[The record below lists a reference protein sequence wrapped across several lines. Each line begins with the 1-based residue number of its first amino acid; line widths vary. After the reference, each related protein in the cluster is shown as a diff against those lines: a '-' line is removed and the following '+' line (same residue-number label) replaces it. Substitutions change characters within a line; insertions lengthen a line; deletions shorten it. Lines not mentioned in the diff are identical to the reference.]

1 MGGIRQLLETR
12 RAELLHEMEPLEAQ
26 AVDLRTNLAKTDNK
40 LKAMTKEIA
49 EIDKALQAISK
60 ERLETKVSIKEA
72 ILQLLADSPSGLDS
86 PQLLAALNDRF
97 FDGKLARTSMSPQLT
112 RLKNDDHKIKYRGDK
127 WFLA

>member
-72 ILQLLADSPSGLDS
+72 ILQALADAPSGLDS
-86 PQLLAALNDRF
+86 PQLLASLNDRF